1 MKKAFLYLFMGA
13 TFIQCTADQEGETTV
28 ENQNLTYEKGL
39 DLSTQLPNANFDTA
53 NSGLYVGTAVSNDL
67 TFHERLY
74 INIYNDNHINAQF
87 LINKFTTASY
97 IYLQGSVL
105 NADENT
111 YEFSGEIGSFKLQI
125 ENNEATI
132 YDAIFD
138 NKQAVANVFKSTS
151 KDPLTPTIGTFSANS
166 TDHDAD
172 GTWDAIYTETNDDR
186 FDGSVISIVLN
197 STSYTITN
205 SEELSYR
212 RFCNPIEGSENLL
225 SRLICRAQSE
235 NDIAQL
241 AGLPINFHF
250 RIVESN
256 EDLPTCDYPT
266 AAEMV
271 EVQNTWSWN
280 GREGTITLDRSTL
293 PSFD

>member
-1 MKKAFLYLFMGA
+1 MKKALLYLFISA
-13 TFIQCTADQEGETTV
+13 TFIQCTTDQEDETTV

-97 IYLQGSVL
+97 VYLQGSVL
-105 NADENT
+105 NADKNT

-151 KDPLTPTIGTFSANS
+151 KDPLTSTTGTFSANS
-166 TDHDAD
+166 TDHDAT
-172 GTWDAIYTETNDDR
+172 GAWDVIYTKTDEDR
-186 FDGSVISIVLN
+186 FNGSIVSIVLN
-197 STSYTITN
+197 NNSYTITN
-205 SEELSYR
+205 SEELYYR

-225 SRLICRAQSE
+225 SRIICRALSE
-235 NDIAQL
+235 NDVAQL
-241 AGLPINFHF
+241 AGLPINFKY
-250 RIVESN
+250 RILKDN
-256 EDLPTCDYPT
+256 DDLPTCDYPT
-266 AAEMV
+266 AEDLV
-271 EVQNTWSWN
+271 ENQNTWSWN
-280 GREGTITLDRSTL
+280 GRQGTITLDRSTL
-293 PSFD
+293 PTFN